1 MAWIK
6 DTVRDRSGP
15 SDFTEDRNWSQLPE
29 APFVAPQ
36 PLGPY
41 DLPCKDTA
49 VTLVKLY
56 FTKVSHPLLAFPA
69 VYVLMM

>member
-29 APFVAPQ
+29 APFMAPQ

-41 DLPCKDTA
+41 DIPRKDTA

-56 FTKVSHPLLAFPA
+56 FTKVIHPLLAFQA